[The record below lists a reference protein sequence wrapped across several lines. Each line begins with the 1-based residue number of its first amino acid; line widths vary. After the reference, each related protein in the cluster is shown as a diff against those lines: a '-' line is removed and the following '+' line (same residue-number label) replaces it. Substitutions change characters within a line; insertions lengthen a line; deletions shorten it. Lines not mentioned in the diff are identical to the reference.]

1 MHYPVHFHMA
11 RKTPQPVN
19 PTDPP
24 VTFIEDSSVWDSMTR
39 WMVLHASQGVTLAR
53 NVGYLS
59 IGHGYYLED
68 ATETDNKLY
77 SNIGIFARAAV
88 INPQNPRQVP
98 GILAAPYPDTDPDK
112 KPVIPQE
119 QVPYHTRHRSS
130 HGVLDDQRL
139 ERFRVQHGSRRGDLR
154 RLLLVCP
161 CSQQHHV
168 ALRKMVV
175 VRFRAAVGNEPD

>member
-1 MHYPVHFHMA
+1 FGDDGYFGAHTVFRQGFEALDIHGVEFFQMGQGGRIMHYPVHFHIA

-39 WMVLHASQGVTLAR
+39 FMVLHASQGVTLAR

-88 INPQNPRQVP
+88 INPQNPR
-98 GILAAPYPDTDPDK
+98 
-112 KPVIPQE
+112 
-119 QVPYHTRHRSS
+119 
-130 HGVLDDQRL
+130 
-139 ERFRVQHGSRRGDLR
+139 
-154 RLLLVCP
+154 
-161 CSQQHHV
+161 
-168 ALRKMVV
+168 
-175 VRFRAAVGNEPD
+175 